1 MIQCSPHGAGACG
14 RALDRERLL
23 EEEYPD
29 KEFGSFRAELAE
41 TVATTPEGLL
51 ALTGFVRKMT
61 LKLGGFYFTAEE
73 GEQIAF
79 AISLDASVRRIFGV
93 DQDAT

>member
-1 MIQCSPHGAGACG
+1 MLAAVARARAAE

-23 EEEYPD
+23 EEEHPD

-61 LKLGGFYFTAEE
+61 LKLEE
-73 GEQIAF
+73 F
-79 AISLDASVRRIFGV
+79 
-93 DQDAT
+93 